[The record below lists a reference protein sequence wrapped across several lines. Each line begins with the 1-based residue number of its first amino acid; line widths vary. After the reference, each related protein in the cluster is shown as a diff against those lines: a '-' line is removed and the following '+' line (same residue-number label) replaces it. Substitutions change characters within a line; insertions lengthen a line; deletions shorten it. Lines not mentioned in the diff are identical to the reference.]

1 MSEGFGL
8 KEKVEQLEKELA
20 VQKIANQLA
29 FGALIK
35 AVNELY
41 PNKDLYDGL
50 TKFVQEK
57 LDPERVKNI
66 PNLQEAFLEAAKI
79 LRTDASP
86 E

>member
-8 KEKVEQLEKELA
+8 KEKIEQLEKELA

-29 FGALIK
+29 FGALIN
-35 AVNELY
+35 ALNALY
-41 PNKDLYDGL
+41 PNKDLGDGL
-50 TKFVQEK
+50 AKIVQEK

-66 PNLQEAFLEAAKI
+66 PNLHEAFLEAAKI
-79 LRTDASP
+79 LRTDKSP

>member
-35 AVNELY
+35 
-41 PNKDLYDGL
+41 YDGL

-66 PNLQEAFLEAAKI
+66 PNLHEAFLEAAKI

>member
-41 PNKDLYDGL
+41 H
-50 TKFVQEK
+50 
-57 LDPERVKNI
+57 
-66 PNLQEAFLEAAKI
+66 
-79 LRTDASP
+79 
-86 E
+86 